1 MEIEE
6 SILNNLKI
14 ENTISKSV
22 FSEKIFNVINNIITD
37 NINKNLN
44 LQREEVIYSSA
55 NLSGYSLDIYNTSLA
70 LINIDGFFANVIYE
84 IKDDYIDQYKLAS
97 FNFNDMN
104 LVLTVFN
111 KLIIYLDDKP
121 KYCIVDEDIVKNIL
135 FKVFY
140 KMEIVNYLS
149 SIEGEVIY
157 DIDVMP
163 ELLVFSKG
171 EYVDENLIKII
182 PN

>member
-6 SILNNLKI
+6 SILNNLNI

-22 FSEKIFNVINNIITD
+22 FREKIYNIINNIVLD
-37 NINKNLN
+37 NFNKNLN
-44 LQREEVIYSSA
+44 LQREETIYSSV

-70 LINIDGFFANVIYE
+70 LINIDGFFASIIYE
-84 IKDDYIDQYKLAS
+84 VTDDYIEQYKLAS
-97 FNFNDMN
+97 FNFNELDII
-104 LVLTVFN
+104 LTVFN
-111 KLIIYLDDKP
+111 KLIIYVDKKP
-121 KYCIVDEDIVKNIL
+121 KFCIIDEEIVKNIL

-140 KMEIVNYLS
+140 KMEIVYYLS

-157 DIDVMP
+157 DIDVIP
-163 ELLVFSKG
+163 ELLVFNKD
-171 EYVDENLIKII
+171 EDLDENLIKII